1 MLFYLLLLYIFIFFA
16 FTLCFLCLCIVG
28 HSLVINEQTVSI
40 HALNGELKL
49 RQCGEACDRVAG
61 GGEVRK

>member
-1 MLFYLLLLYIFIFFA
+1 
-16 FTLCFLCLCIVG
+16 
-28 HSLVINEQTVSI
+28 VINEQTVSI